1 MLSPISSMKIEW
13 ATLSIKGIGFSY
25 SKNLSVER
33 TRKGNASRLPPA
45 DRRTRKRAVSIFR
58 TLIKDTDYLG
68 DKQSEDLF
76 LWDSGR
82 LRAGCDAYRLLDAL
96 GSGVRGH
103 SRNGNRR
110 VSAWLTVRR
119 RRVRME
125 SASVCWDSGCDY
137 RTICGR

>member
-76 LWDSGR
+76 LWDSGVY
-82 LRAGCDAYRLLDAL
+82 GQDVCIPLLDAM
-96 GSGVRGH
+96 GSGVRGIQ
-103 SRNGNRR
+103 G
-110 VSAWLTVRR
+110 
-119 RRVRME
+119 ME
-125 SASVCWDSGCDY
+125 IGAY
-137 RTICGR
+137 RHG

>member
-76 LWDSGR
+76 LWDSGFPYTTLFR
-82 LRAGCDAYRLLDAL
+82 SLRIRAFTGRMCAYRL
-96 GSGVRGH
+96 
-103 SRNGNRR
+103 
-110 VSAWLTVRR
+110 
-119 RRVRME
+119 
-125 SASVCWDSGCDY
+125 
-137 RTICGR
+137 

>member
-13 ATLSIKGIGFSY
+13 ATLSIKGTGFSY
-25 SKNLSVER
+25 SKICRSSAQERGTLLGFPLRIVGLGNGRFPFFERLSKIRIIWEIN
-33 TRKGNASRLPPA
+33 KAKICFMG
-45 DRRTRKRAVSIFR
+45 F
-58 TLIKDTDYLG
+58 
-68 DKQSEDLF
+68 
-76 LWDSGR
+76 GR
-82 LRAGCDAYRLLDAL
+82 LRAGCVHTAFRCTGIGCA
-96 GSGVRGH
+96 RH

>member
-1 MLSPISSMKIEW
+1 M
-13 ATLSIKGIGFSY
+13 
-25 SKNLSVER
+25 
-33 TRKGNASRLPPA
+33 
-45 DRRTRKRAVSIFR
+45 
-58 TLIKDTDYLG
+58 LIKDTDYLG

-76 LWDSGR
+76 LWDSGVY
-82 LRAGCDAYRLLDAL
+82 GQDVCIPPLDAL
-96 GSGVRGH
+96 GSGVRGIQG
-103 SRNGNRR
+103 GNRR